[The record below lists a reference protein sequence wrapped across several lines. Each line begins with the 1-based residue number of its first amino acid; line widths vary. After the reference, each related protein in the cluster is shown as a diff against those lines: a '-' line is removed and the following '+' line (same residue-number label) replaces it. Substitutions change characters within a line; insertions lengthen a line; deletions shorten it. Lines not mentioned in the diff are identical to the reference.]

1 MECSMQAKLIPN
13 PWTLV
18 TSGSQSRNRSL
29 QMSLL
34 PAHLSPLHFA
44 FSPFISS
51 FIIYDTL
58 YEPMRSEVNTYP
70 EQGGRRFNGKV
81 IRCSTTGSCDHVHR
95 THLSLRRQVICIVLE
110 HFARTRWSVLTRL
123 YAQTNAADP
132 TNQAARTGT
141 LGKSRQ
147 TQKSEKWNQ
156 SWELCE
162 DSISP
167 RWPTAAMRW
176 PCNTRSSY
184 I

>member
-18 TSGSQSRNRSL
+18 TSGSQSRNRIL

-34 PAHLSPLHFA
+34 PAHLSLLHFA
-44 FSPFISS
+44 FSPFNSS

-58 YEPMRSEVNTYP
+58 YEQGISMRSEVNTYP

-123 YAQTNAADP
+123 YGPNEP
-132 TNQAARTGT
+132 GRTGT

-147 TQKSEKWNQ
+147 TQKSEKWKMKP
-156 SWELCE
+156 ELGTL
-162 DSISP
+162 
-167 RWPTAAMRW
+167 WG
-176 PCNTRSSY
+176 
-184 I
+184 